1 MGNINDIFAGDY
13 LRAEDLP
20 AGRPVWVEIRSVDV
34 RHFPDGAKLEL
45 AFKDKRKHFLANM
58 TNSRIIADLYGGE
71 TDDWIER
78 MIGLY
83 STKVEFQGRMV
94 PCIRVKPPETVRHPD
109 DRLLVDPEPPMKD
122 SRAVLRSYSADDEDE
137 LPF

>member
-1 MGNINDIFAGDY
+1 MGSINDIFAGDY

-20 AGRPVWVEIRSVDV
+20 ADRPVWVEIRSVDV

-94 PCIRVKPPETVRHPD
+94 PCIRVKPPEAVRHPD
-109 DRLLVDPEPPMKD
+109 GQLLVNSEPPIKD
-122 SRAVLRSYSADDEDE
+122 SRGVLRSYSAADGDE
-137 LPF
+137 LLF

>member
-1 MGNINDIFAGDY
+1 VGSINDIFAGDY

-20 AGRPVWVEIRSVDV
+20 ADRPVWVEIRSVDV
-34 RHFPDGAKLEL
+34 RRFPDGAKLEI

-94 PCIRVKPPETVRHPD
+94 PCIRVKPPETLRHPD
-109 DRLLVDPEPPMKD
+109 DRLLVNPDPPIKD
-122 SRAVLRSYSADDEDE
+122 SHALLRSYSADDEEE
-137 LPF
+137 LLF